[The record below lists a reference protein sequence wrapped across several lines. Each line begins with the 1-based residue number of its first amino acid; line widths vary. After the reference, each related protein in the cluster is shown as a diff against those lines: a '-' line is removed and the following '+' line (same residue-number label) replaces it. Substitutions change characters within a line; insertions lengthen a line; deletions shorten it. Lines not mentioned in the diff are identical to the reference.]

1 MKIIWEL
8 SEDLL
13 LKKLGIKT
21 NNKRLLEHIKSIV
34 NFLAQRKKE
43 EINTLVFYE
52 VQELK
57 KILECIT
64 E

>member
-1 MKIIWEL
+1 MTISWKL
-8 SEDLL
+8 KEDLL

-21 NNKRLLEHIKSIV
+21 SNKHLLEHIKSIV

-43 EINTLVFYE
+43 ETNTLVFYE